1 MEFKDIKNIV
11 DLMKKNSISDFELE
25 KEGFKIKLHRTDG
38 SKTENVQLQSYIPP
52 AAAQTIPVPSAIP
65 ASAADAPETSA
76 NESNNSSDPEIKSP
90 MIGTFYR
97 APSPE
102 SDDFVQV
109 GDHVN
114 ADSVVCIVEAM
125 KVMNEIKS
133 EISGIVTEILVEN
146 ASAVEYGQPLFRVRP
161 A

>member
-1 MEFKDIKNIV
+1 
-11 DLMKKNSISDFELE
+11 MKKNSISDFELE
-25 KEGFKIKLHRTDG
+25 KEDFKIKLHRTDG
-38 SKTENVQLQSYIPP
+38 NKTDNVQIQNYLPPGTMQPAPIPVSEQPATETPKTESTV
-52 AAAQTIPVPSAIP
+52 TK
-65 ASAADAPETSA
+65 
-76 NESNNSSDPEIKSP
+76 DPEIKSP

-102 SDDFVQV
+102 SDDYVQV

-125 KVMNEIKS
+125 KVMNEIKA
-133 EISGIVTEILVEN
+133 EISGVITEIVAEN

>member
-1 MEFKDIKNIV
+1 
-11 DLMKKNSISDFELE
+11 MKKNSISDFELE
-25 KEGFKIKLHRTDG
+25 KEDFKIKLHRTDG
-38 SKTENVQLQSYIPP
+38 NKTDNVQIQNYLPPGTLQPAPIPVSEQPATETPKTESTV
-52 AAAQTIPVPSAIP
+52 TK
-65 ASAADAPETSA
+65 
-76 NESNNSSDPEIKSP
+76 DPEIKSP

-97 APSPE
+97 PPSPQ
-102 SDDFVQV
+102 SDDYVQV

-125 KVMNEIKS
+125 KVMNEIKA
-133 EISGIVTEILVEN
+133 EISGVITEIVAEN

>member
-1 MEFKDIKNIV
+1 
-11 DLMKKNSISDFELE
+11 MKKNSISDFELE
-25 KEGFKIKLHRTDG
+25 KEDFKIKLHRTDG
-38 SKTENVQLQSYIPP
+38 NKTDNVQIQNYLPPGTLQPAPIPVSEQPATETPKTESTV
-52 AAAQTIPVPSAIP
+52 TK
-65 ASAADAPETSA
+65 
-76 NESNNSSDPEIKSP
+76 DPEIKSP

-102 SDDFVQV
+102 SDDYVQV

-125 KVMNEIKS
+125 KVMNEIKA
-133 EISGIVTEILVEN
+133 EISGVITEIVAEN

-161 A
+161 V

>member
-1 MEFKDIKNIV
+1 MEFKDIKSIV

-25 KEGFKIKLHRTDG
+25 KEDFKIKLHRTDG
-38 SKTENVQLQSYIPP
+38 NKTDNVQIQNYLPPGTLQPAPIPVSEQPATETPKTESTV
-52 AAAQTIPVPSAIP
+52 TK
-65 ASAADAPETSA
+65 
-76 NESNNSSDPEIKSP
+76 DPEIKSP

-102 SDDFVQV
+102 SDDYVQV

-125 KVMNEIKS
+125 KVMNEIKA
-133 EISGIVTEILVEN
+133 EISGVITEIVAEN
-146 ASAVEYGQPLFRVRP
+146 ASAVEYGQTLFRVRP
-161 A
+161 V

>member
-1 MEFKDIKNIV
+1 
-11 DLMKKNSISDFELE
+11 MKKNSISDFELE
-25 KEGFKIKLHRTDG
+25 KEDFKIKLHRTDG
-38 SKTENVQLQSYIPP
+38 NKTDNVQIQNYLPPGTLQPAPIPVSEQPATETPKTESTV
-52 AAAQTIPVPSAIP
+52 TK
-65 ASAADAPETSA
+65 
-76 NESNNSSDPEIKSP
+76 DPEIKSP

-102 SDDFVQV
+102 SDDYVQV

-125 KVMNEIKS
+125 KVMNEIKA
-133 EISGIVTEILVEN
+133 EISGVITEIVAEN

>member
-1 MEFKDIKNIV
+1 MEFKDIKSIV

-25 KEGFKIKLHRTDG
+25 KEDFKIKLHRTDG
-38 SKTENVQLQSYIPP
+38 NKTDNVQIQNYLPPGTLQPAPIPVSEQPATETPKTESTV
-52 AAAQTIPVPSAIP
+52 TK
-65 ASAADAPETSA
+65 
-76 NESNNSSDPEIKSP
+76 DPEIKSP

-102 SDDFVQV
+102 SDDYVQV

-125 KVMNEIKS
+125 KVMNEIKA
-133 EISGIVTEILVEN
+133 EISGVITEIVAEN

-161 A
+161 V

>member
-1 MEFKDIKNIV
+1 MEFKDIKSIV

-25 KEGFKIKLHRTDG
+25 KEDFKIKLHRTDG
-38 SKTENVQLQSYIPP
+38 NKTDNVQIQNYLPPGTLQPAPIHVSEQPATETPKTED
-52 AAAQTIPVPSAIP
+52 PV
-65 ASAADAPETSA
+65 TK
-76 NESNNSSDPEIKSP
+76 DPEIKSP

-102 SDDFVQV
+102 SDDYVQV

-125 KVMNEIKS
+125 KVMNEIKA
-133 EISGIVTEILVEN
+133 EISGVITEIVAEN

>member
-1 MEFKDIKNIV
+1 MEFKDIKSIV

-25 KEGFKIKLHRTDG
+25 KEDFKIKLHRTDG
-38 SKTENVQLQSYIPP
+38 TKTENIQAQNYIPP
-52 AAAQTIPVPSAIP
+52 VAAPVPAAIP
-65 ASAADAPETSA
+65 SSMPTASETPADET
-76 NESNNSSDPEIKSP
+76 NNSTDPEIKSP

-102 SDDFVQV
+102 SDDYAQV

-125 KVMNEIKS
+125 KVMNEIKA
-133 EISGIVTEILVEN
+133 EMSGVITEILVEN

>member
-1 MEFKDIKNIV
+1 
-11 DLMKKNSISDFELE
+11 MKKNSISDFELE
-25 KEGFKIKLHRTDG
+25 KEDFKIKLHRTDG
-38 SKTENVQLQSYIPP
+38 NKTDNVQIQNYLPPGTLQPAPIPVSEQPATETPKTESTV
-52 AAAQTIPVPSAIP
+52 TK
-65 ASAADAPETSA
+65 
-76 NESNNSSDPEIKSP
+76 DPEIKSP

-102 SDDFVQV
+102 SDDYVQV

-125 KVMNEIKS
+125 KVMNEIKA
-133 EISGIVTEILVEN
+133 EISGVITEIVAEN
-146 ASAVEYGQPLFRVRP
+146 ASAVEFGQPLFRVRP

>member
-1 MEFKDIKNIV
+1 VEFKDIKSIV

-25 KEGFKIKLHRTDG
+25 KEDFKIKLHRTDG
-38 SKTENVQLQSYIPP
+38 NKTDNVQIQNYLPPGTLQPAPIPVSEQPATETPKTESTV
-52 AAAQTIPVPSAIP
+52 TK
-65 ASAADAPETSA
+65 
-76 NESNNSSDPEIKSP
+76 DPEIKSP

-102 SDDFVQV
+102 SDDYVQV

-125 KVMNEIKS
+125 KVMNEIKA
-133 EISGIVTEILVEN
+133 EISGVITEIVAEN

>member
-1 MEFKDIKNIV
+1 
-11 DLMKKNSISDFELE
+11 MKKNSISDFELE
-25 KEGFKIKLHRTDG
+25 KEDFKIKLHRTDG
-38 SKTENVQLQSYIPP
+38 NKTDNVQIQNYLPPGTLQPAPIPVTEQPATETPKTE
-52 AAAQTIPVPSAIP
+52 
-65 ASAADAPETSA
+65 
-76 NESNNSSDPEIKSP
+76 SNGSKDPEIKSP

-102 SDDFVQV
+102 SDDYVQV

-125 KVMNEIKS
+125 KVMNEIKA
-133 EISGIVTEILVEN
+133 EISGVITEIVAEN

>member
-1 MEFKDIKNIV
+1 
-11 DLMKKNSISDFELE
+11 MKKNSISDFELE
-25 KEGFKIKLHRTDG
+25 KEDFKIKLHRTDG
-38 SKTENVQLQSYIPP
+38 SKTDNVQIQNYLPPGTLQP
-52 AAAQTIPVPSAIP
+52 APIHVSEQPATETPKTEDPV
-65 ASAADAPETSA
+65 TK
-76 NESNNSSDPEIKSP
+76 DPEIKSP

-102 SDDFVQV
+102 SDDYVQV

-125 KVMNEIKS
+125 KVMNEIKA
-133 EISGIVTEILVEN
+133 EISGVITEIVAEN

>member
-1 MEFKDIKNIV
+1 
-11 DLMKKNSISDFELE
+11 MKKNSISDFELE
-25 KEGFKIKLHRTDG
+25 KEDFKIKLHRTEGNKTDNVQIQNYLPPG
-38 SKTENVQLQSYIPP
+38 TLQPAPIPVSEQPATETAKTESTV
-52 AAAQTIPVPSAIP
+52 TK
-65 ASAADAPETSA
+65 
-76 NESNNSSDPEIKSP
+76 DPEIKSP

-102 SDDFVQV
+102 SDDYVQV

-125 KVMNEIKS
+125 KVMNEIKA
-133 EISGIVTEILVEN
+133 EISGVITEIVAEN

>member
-1 MEFKDIKNIV
+1 M
-11 DLMKKNSISDFELE
+11 
-25 KEGFKIKLHRTDG
+25 HRTDG
-38 SKTENVQLQSYIPP
+38 NKTDNVQIQNYLPPGTLQPAPIPVSEQPATETPKTESTV
-52 AAAQTIPVPSAIP
+52 TK
-65 ASAADAPETSA
+65 
-76 NESNNSSDPEIKSP
+76 DPEIKSP

-102 SDDFVQV
+102 SDDYVQV

-125 KVMNEIKS
+125 KVMNEIKA
-133 EISGIVTEILVEN
+133 EISGVITEIVAEN

-161 A
+161 V

>member
-1 MEFKDIKNIV
+1 VEFKDIKSIV

-25 KEGFKIKLHRTDG
+25 KEDFKIKLHRTDG
-38 SKTENVQLQSYIPP
+38 NKTDNVQIQNYLPPGTLQPAPIPVSEQPATETPKTED
-52 AAAQTIPVPSAIP
+52 PV
-65 ASAADAPETSA
+65 TK
-76 NESNNSSDPEIKSP
+76 DPEIKSP

-102 SDDFVQV
+102 SDDYVQV

-125 KVMNEIKS
+125 KVMNEIKA
-133 EISGIVTEILVEN
+133 EISGVITEIVAEN

>member
-1 MEFKDIKNIV
+1 
-11 DLMKKNSISDFELE
+11 MKKNSISDFELE
-25 KEGFKIKLHRTDG
+25 KEDFKIKLHRTDG
-38 SKTENVQLQSYIPP
+38 NKTDNVQIQNYLPPGTLQPAPIHVSEQPATETPKTED
-52 AAAQTIPVPSAIP
+52 PV
-65 ASAADAPETSA
+65 TK
-76 NESNNSSDPEIKSP
+76 DPEIKSP

-102 SDDFVQV
+102 SDDYVQV

-125 KVMNEIKS
+125 KVMNEIKA
-133 EISGIVTEILVEN
+133 EISGVITEIVAEN

>member
-1 MEFKDIKNIV
+1 MEFKDIKSIV

-25 KEGFKIKLHRTDG
+25 KEDFKIKLHRTDG
-38 SKTENVQLQSYIPP
+38 NKTDNVQIQNYLPPGTLQPAPIPVSEQPATEPPKTESTV
-52 AAAQTIPVPSAIP
+52 TK
-65 ASAADAPETSA
+65 
-76 NESNNSSDPEIKSP
+76 DPEIKSP

-102 SDDFVQV
+102 SDDYVQV

-125 KVMNEIKS
+125 KVMNEIKA
-133 EISGIVTEILVEN
+133 EISGVITEIVAEN

>member
-1 MEFKDIKNIV
+1 
-11 DLMKKNSISDFELE
+11 MKKNSISDFELE
-25 KEGFKIKLHRTDG
+25 KEDFKIKLHRTDG
-38 SKTENVQLQSYIPP
+38 NKTDNVQIQNYLPPGTLQPAPIPVSEQPATETPKTED
-52 AAAQTIPVPSAIP
+52 PV
-65 ASAADAPETSA
+65 TK
-76 NESNNSSDPEIKSP
+76 DPEIKSP

-102 SDDFVQV
+102 SDDYVQV

-125 KVMNEIKS
+125 KVMNEIKA
-133 EISGIVTEILVEN
+133 EISGVITEIVAEN

>member
-1 MEFKDIKNIV
+1 MEFKDIKSIV

-25 KEGFKIKLHRTDG
+25 KEDFKIKLHRTDG
-38 SKTENVQLQSYIPP
+38 NKTDNVQIQNYLPPGTLQPAPIPVSEQPATETPKTESTV
-52 AAAQTIPVPSAIP
+52 TK
-65 ASAADAPETSA
+65 
-76 NESNNSSDPEIKSP
+76 DPEIKSP

-102 SDDFVQV
+102 SDDYVQV

-125 KVMNEIKS
+125 KVMNEIKA
-133 EISGIVTEILVEN
+133 EISGVITEIVAEN
-146 ASAVEYGQPLFRVRP
+146 ASAVEYGQPLFRGRP

>member
-1 MEFKDIKNIV
+1 MEFKDIKSIV

-25 KEGFKIKLHRTDG
+25 KEDFKIKLHRTDG
-38 SKTENVQLQSYIPP
+38 NKTDNVQIQNYLPPGTLQPSPIPVSEQPATETPKTESTV
-52 AAAQTIPVPSAIP
+52 TK
-65 ASAADAPETSA
+65 
-76 NESNNSSDPEIKSP
+76 DPEIKSP

-102 SDDFVQV
+102 SDDYVQV

-125 KVMNEIKS
+125 KVMNEIKA
-133 EISGIVTEILVEN
+133 EISGVITEIVAEN

-161 A
+161 V

>member
-1 MEFKDIKNIV
+1 
-11 DLMKKNSISDFELE
+11 MKKNSISDFELE
-25 KEGFKIKLHRTDG
+25 KEDFKIKLHRTDG
-38 SKTENVQLQSYIPP
+38 NKTDNVQIQNYLPPGTLQPAPIPVSEQPATETPKTESTVTK
-52 AAAQTIPVPSAIP
+52 A
-65 ASAADAPETSA
+65 
-76 NESNNSSDPEIKSP
+76 PEIKSP

-102 SDDFVQV
+102 SDDYVQV

-125 KVMNEIKS
+125 KVMNEIKA
-133 EISGIVTEILVEN
+133 EISGVITEIVAEN

>member
-1 MEFKDIKNIV
+1 
-11 DLMKKNSISDFELE
+11 MKKNSISDFELE
-25 KEGFKIKLHRTDG
+25 KEDFKIKLHRTDG
-38 SKTENVQLQSYIPP
+38 NKTDNVQIQNYLPPGTLQP
-52 AAAQTIPVPSAIP
+52 APIHVSEQP
-65 ASAADAPETSA
+65 ATETPKA
-76 NESNNSSDPEIKSP
+76 EPTVTKDPEIKSP

-102 SDDFVQV
+102 SDDYVQV

-125 KVMNEIKS
+125 KVMNEIKA
-133 EISGIVTEILVEN
+133 EISGVITEIVAEN

>member
-1 MEFKDIKNIV
+1 
-11 DLMKKNSISDFELE
+11 MKKNSISDFELE
-25 KEGFKIKLHRTDG
+25 KDDFKIKLHRTDG
-38 SKTENVQLQSYIPP
+38 NKTDNVQIQNYLPPGTLRPAPIPVSEQPATETPKTESTV
-52 AAAQTIPVPSAIP
+52 TK
-65 ASAADAPETSA
+65 
-76 NESNNSSDPEIKSP
+76 DPEIKSP

-102 SDDFVQV
+102 SDDYVQV

-125 KVMNEIKS
+125 KVMNEIKA
-133 EISGIVTEILVEN
+133 EISGVITEIVAEN

>member
-1 MEFKDIKNIV
+1 
-11 DLMKKNSISDFELE
+11 MKKNSISDFELE
-25 KEGFKIKLHRTDG
+25 KEDFKIKLHRTDG
-38 SKTENVQLQSYIPP
+38 NKTDKVQIQNYLPPGTLPPAPIPVSEQSATETPKTESTV
-52 AAAQTIPVPSAIP
+52 TK
-65 ASAADAPETSA
+65 
-76 NESNNSSDPEIKSP
+76 DPEIKSP

-102 SDDFVQV
+102 SDDYVQV

-125 KVMNEIKS
+125 KVMNEIKV
-133 EISGIVTEILVEN
+133 EISGVITEIVAEN

>member
-1 MEFKDIKNIV
+1 MEFKDIKSIV

-25 KEGFKIKLHRTDG
+25 KEDFKIKLHRTDG
-38 SKTENVQLQSYIPP
+38 NKTDNVQIQNYLPPGTLPPAPIPVSEQPATETPKTESTV
-52 AAAQTIPVPSAIP
+52 TK
-65 ASAADAPETSA
+65 
-76 NESNNSSDPEIKSP
+76 DPEIKSP

-102 SDDFVQV
+102 SDDYVQV

-125 KVMNEIKS
+125 KVMNEIKA
-133 EISGIVTEILVEN
+133 EISGVITEIVAEN

-161 A
+161 V

>member
-1 MEFKDIKNIV
+1 MEFKDIKSIV

-25 KEGFKIKLHRTDG
+25 KEDFKIKLHRTDG
-38 SKTENVQLQSYIPP
+38 NKTDNVQIQNYLPPGTLQPAPIPVSEQPATETPKTEPTV
-52 AAAQTIPVPSAIP
+52 TK
-65 ASAADAPETSA
+65 
-76 NESNNSSDPEIKSP
+76 DPEIKSP

-102 SDDFVQV
+102 SDDYVQV

-125 KVMNEIKS
+125 KVMNEIKA
-133 EISGIVTEILVEN
+133 EISGVITEIVAEN

>member
-1 MEFKDIKNIV
+1 MEFKDIKSIV

-25 KEGFKIKLHRTDG
+25 KEDFKIKLHRTDG
-38 SKTENVQLQSYIPP
+38 NKTDNVQIQNYLPPGTLQPAPIPVSEQPATEKPKTESTV
-52 AAAQTIPVPSAIP
+52 TK
-65 ASAADAPETSA
+65 
-76 NESNNSSDPEIKSP
+76 DPEIKSP

-102 SDDFVQV
+102 SDDYVQV

-125 KVMNEIKS
+125 KVMNEIKA
-133 EISGIVTEILVEN
+133 EISGVITEIVAEN

>member
-1 MEFKDIKNIV
+1 MDDLIFSNIPV
-11 DLMKKNSISDFELE
+11 SEQPATE
-25 KEGFKIKLHRTDG
+25 TP
-38 SKTENVQLQSYIPP
+38 KTESTV
-52 AAAQTIPVPSAIP
+52 TK
-65 ASAADAPETSA
+65 
-76 NESNNSSDPEIKSP
+76 DPEIKSP

-102 SDDFVQV
+102 SDDYVQV

-125 KVMNEIKS
+125 KVMNEIKA
-133 EISGIVTEILVEN
+133 EISGVITEIVAEN

>member
-1 MEFKDIKNIV
+1 MEFKDIKSIV

-25 KEGFKIKLHRTDG
+25 KEDFKIKLHRTDG
-38 SKTENVQLQSYIPP
+38 NKTDNVQLQNYLPP
-52 AAAQTIPVPSAIP
+52 GTLQPAPIPVSEQP
-65 ASAADAPETSA
+65 ATETPKT
-76 NESNNSSDPEIKSP
+76 ESTVTKDPEIKSP

-102 SDDFVQV
+102 SDDYVQV

-125 KVMNEIKS
+125 KVMNEIKA
-133 EISGIVTEILVEN
+133 EISGVITEIVAEN

>member
-1 MEFKDIKNIV
+1 VEFKDIKSIV

-25 KEGFKIKLHRTDG
+25 KEDFKIKLHRTDG
-38 SKTENVQLQSYIPP
+38 NKTDNVQIQNYLPPGTLQPAPIPVSEQPATETPKTED
-52 AAAQTIPVPSAIP
+52 PV
-65 ASAADAPETSA
+65 TK
-76 NESNNSSDPEIKSP
+76 DPEIKSP

-102 SDDFVQV
+102 SDDYVQV

-125 KVMNEIKS
+125 KVMNEIKA
-133 EISGIVTEILVEN
+133 EISGVITEIVAEN
-146 ASAVEYGQPLFRVRP
+146 ASAVEFGQPLFRVRP

>member
-1 MEFKDIKNIV
+1 MEFKDIKSIV

-25 KEGFKIKLHRTDG
+25 KKDFKIKLHRTDG
-38 SKTENVQLQSYIPP
+38 NKTDNVQIQNYLPPGTLQPAPIPVSEQPATETPKTESTV
-52 AAAQTIPVPSAIP
+52 TK
-65 ASAADAPETSA
+65 
-76 NESNNSSDPEIKSP
+76 DPEIKSP

-102 SDDFVQV
+102 SDDYVQV

-125 KVMNEIKS
+125 KVMNEIKA
-133 EISGIVTEILVEN
+133 EISGVITEIVAEN

>member
-1 MEFKDIKNIV
+1 
-11 DLMKKNSISDFELE
+11 MKKNSISDFELE
-25 KEGFKIKLHRTDG
+25 KEDFKIKLHRTDG
-38 SKTENVQLQSYIPP
+38 NKTDNVQIQNYLPPGTLQPAPIPVSEQPSTETPKTEDPGSK
-52 AAAQTIPVPSAIP
+52 
-65 ASAADAPETSA
+65 
-76 NESNNSSDPEIKSP
+76 DPEIKSP

-102 SDDFVQV
+102 SDDYVQV

-114 ADSVVCIVEAM
+114 ADTVVCIVEAM
-125 KVMNEIKS
+125 KVMNEIKA
-133 EISGIVTEILVEN
+133 EISGVITEIVAEN

>member
-1 MEFKDIKNIV
+1 MEFKDIKSIV

-25 KEGFKIKLHRTDG
+25 KEDFKIKLHRTDG
-38 SKTENVQLQSYIPP
+38 NKTDNVQIQNYLPPGTLQP
-52 AAAQTIPVPSAIP
+52 ATIPVSEQPST
-65 ASAADAPETSA
+65 ETPKT
-76 NESNNSSDPEIKSP
+76 ESTVTKDPEIKSP

-102 SDDFVQV
+102 SDDYVQV

-125 KVMNEIKS
+125 KVMNEIKA
-133 EISGIVTEILVEN
+133 EISGVITEIVAEN

>member
-1 MEFKDIKNIV
+1 MEFKDIKSIV

-25 KEGFKIKLHRTDG
+25 KEDFKIKLHRTDG
-38 SKTENVQLQSYIPP
+38 NKTDNVKIQNYLPPGTLQPAPIPVSEQPATETPKTESTV
-52 AAAQTIPVPSAIP
+52 TK
-65 ASAADAPETSA
+65 
-76 NESNNSSDPEIKSP
+76 DPEIKSP

-102 SDDFVQV
+102 SDDYVQV

-125 KVMNEIKS
+125 KVMNEIKA
-133 EISGIVTEILVEN
+133 EISGVITEIVAEN